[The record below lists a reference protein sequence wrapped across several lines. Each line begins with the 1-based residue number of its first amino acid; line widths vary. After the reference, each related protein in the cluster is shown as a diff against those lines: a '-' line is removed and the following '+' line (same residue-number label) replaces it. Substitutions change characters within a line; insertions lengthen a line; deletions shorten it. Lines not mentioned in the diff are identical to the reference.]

1 MPLTADQYQTLIVT
15 EVNDV
20 GDLVANNI
28 DTLWTLYDT
37 QTDLYI
43 RYLYSK
49 RKAIDLLMGSVR
61 EQVNRAG
68 INGIRAD
75 LSDNLPRP
83 TPTRRARTTQRR
95 RTCGVS
101 ILLTGGRK
109 WQSSCLTP
117 PMILLSRMRLSVS

>member
-1 MPLTADQYQTLIVT
+1 VT

-75 LSDNLPRP
+75 LSDKFKALQAMYLAVDTEIASVEGGQAAVAQLATPYTDPTSPNFPTAADLWRVDIANWRP
-83 TPTRRARTTQRR
+83 
-95 RTCGVS
+95 
-101 ILLTGGRK
+101 
-109 WQSSCLTP
+109 
-117 PMILLSRMRLSVS
+117 